1 VTGYSDEPAFLDD
14 EGPSADLPPFPTTTN
29 IRELYGWQPG
39 ETLTDAIARHQAEQ
53 AGKAR
58 PLNAAER
65 AGLRQDMAEA
75 SEWMRAE
82 MTHRRTTEVEV
93 SDEAA
98 AHVPFPPDGD

>member
-1 VTGYSDEPAFLDD
+1 MTCHADEPAFLDD

-53 AGKAR
+53 AGKVR
-58 PLNAAER
+58 TLNAAER
-65 AGLRQDMAEA
+65 ASLRQDIAET

-82 MTHRRTTEVEV
+82 LAHRRTTKIEV
-93 SDEAA
+93 AT
-98 AHVPFPPDGD
+98 HVPLPPDGD